1 MFLARDEVG
10 SELFNLFRAER
21 LYGEKSIRDPM
32 VKRKLPTFAETTKKV
47 NVKVNNKVVQLKEE
61 KKLMTKFIIA
71 SRKREDIDLP
81 YYFGTNKF
89 SVIPRSLFRPDGTM
103 LLDTDKSTVM
113 HEIEKAIESDRGS
126 NVDLDILETNSVP
139 KIVIFDGMVLVNR
152 IIKDVQITTCKD
164 LAEAF
169 TRLVHHESE
178 GYDEVRFIFDHYQE
192 IR

>member
-1 MFLARDEVG
+1 MFLVHDEVG

-139 KIVIFDGMVLVNR
+139 KIVIFDGMALVNR

>member
-1 MFLARDEVG
+1 MVG
-10 SELFNLFRAER
+10 SELFNLFKAER

-32 VKRKLPTFAETTKKV
+32 VNRKLPIFAETMKKV

-81 YYFGTNKF
+81 YYFGTNEF

-113 HEIEKAIESDRGS
+113 HEIEKAIESDRGN
-126 NVDLDILETNSVP
+126 NVDLNILETNSVP
-139 KIVIFDGMVLVNR
+139 KFVIFDGIIALVNK
-152 IIKDVQITTCKD
+152 I
-164 LAEAF
+164 
-169 TRLVHHESE
+169 
-178 GYDEVRFIFDHYQE
+178 
-192 IR
+192 

>member
-1 MFLARDEVG
+1 
-10 SELFNLFRAER
+10 
-21 LYGEKSIRDPM
+21 M
-32 VKRKLPTFAETTKKV
+32 VKRKLQPFPETTKKV

-113 HEIEKAIESDRGS
+113 HEIEKAIESDRGN
-126 NVDLDILETNSVP
+126 NVDLNILETNLVP
-139 KIVIFDGMVLVNR
+139 KILTFDGMALVNR
-152 IIKDVQITTCKD
+152 ILYHKISVD
-164 LAEAF
+164 LMLSSAN
-169 TRLVHHESE
+169 LL
-178 GYDEVRFIFDHYQE
+178 
-192 IR
+192 

>member
-1 MFLARDEVG
+1 
-10 SELFNLFRAER
+10 
-21 LYGEKSIRDPM
+21 
-32 VKRKLPTFAETTKKV
+32 
-47 NVKVNNKVVQLKEE
+47 
-61 KKLMTKFIIA
+61 MTKFIIA
-71 SRKREDIDLP
+71 SRKQEDIDLP
-81 YYFGTNKF
+81 YYFGTYEF

-152 IIKDVQITTCKD
+152 IIKDVQIATCKD